1 MTIRSAISFA
11 LVVSLLASFNSVA
24 LAQLPPGKDCYV
36 WPPGAKRG
44 QTVEIRLGG
53 SDWTPDVQ
61 FFTYHPT
68 VKFAPLGPPGEVL
81 VPEGPFWFGQKSFL
95 NDPLLP
101 REVVA
106 KLTLPAD
113 LPPGPVR
120 WAVANANGAGGG
132 GVFIVGSGDE
142 VTEDETRTKPQ
153 ELTLPV
159 TVNGRLRRIEE
170 ADRYTFTAAAS
181 GLVTLDLFVRRLG
194 NEFNGVLEV
203 TADGKRVAEAVDTEG
218 TDPAVT
224 FAVERGKA
232 YTVSVRDVDHRGYR
246 NFTYRLAL
254 TTGPR
259 VVAAVPPCGRAG
271 ERLAVEFVGYGLAT
285 GAAKLERVTEE
296 VEFRRLPVGEMFTHT
311 LHTPFGD
318 ARFPLHI
325 SDTAERV
332 ESTDRTLGVPG
343 AVTGRIEKRGERD
356 AYTSTGRKGEV
367 WELAVQANRLG
378 SPVDARLFVVGPDG
392 KQLGASDDDGTNPDP
407 RLSVTLPAD
416 GAYTAIVA
424 DVSGK
429 QPGLDAVYRLVV
441 RRPESRFALK
451 VAPLV
456 NVPVGGKATLQVD
469 VVREGAFKEPVTL
482 SLGGLPDGVTVPKE
496 LVIPPGT
503 PSLAVPLDCA
513 KTAAAVAGYVR
524 VTGTAKVGDT
534 QVSVV
539 AETKDG
545 GPDVLLATTLKP
557 PFKVKSPEADGTR
570 KVFRGSTHLADLIV
584 ERTDGFAG
592 EIVLDMAGAQQ
603 RHRQGIRGPAFT
615 VAPTVGKVL
624 YPVTLPEW
632 LETTRTSRI
641 GLVAMAKIPDPKG
654 TPRWVLAPMDG
665 QVTMSVEGALLKL
678 SRAADEVV
686 VKCGEAA
693 DVPLKLARSPQL
705 TGAVKLELVIPPEL
719 KELVSAAPLEWPA
732 DKPSAELKLTT
743 IDDPKLAGVR
753 TLTVRATGTR
763 QGYPVV
769 SETTVEV
776 EFTRPK

>member
-1 MTIRSAISFA
+1 MPRA
-11 LVVSLLASFNSVA
+11 LLPLLLLAAPV

-44 QTVEIRLGG
+44 QTVEVRLGG

-61 FFTYHPT
+61 FFCYDSR
-68 VKFAPLGPPGEVL
+68 VKLTPLGPPGEVL
-81 VPEGPFWFGQKSFL
+81 IPEGPFWFGQKSFL
-95 NDPLLP
+95 NDPNLP

-106 KLTLPAD
+106 KFTLPPD

-120 WAVANANGAGGG
+120 WAVANGNGAGGG
-132 GVFIVGSGDE
+132 GVFVVGNGDE
-142 VTEDETRTKPQ
+142 VTEDEGRTKPQ

-170 ADRYTFTAAAS
+170 VDRYTFTAAKS
-181 GLVTLDLFVRRLG
+181 ELVTADLFARRLG
-194 NEFNGVLEV
+194 NDFNGVLEV
-203 TADGKRVAEAVDTEG
+203 TADGKRVIEAVDTEG

-224 FAVERGKA
+224 FAAEKGKA

-259 VVAAVPPCGRAG
+259 GVAAVPPCGRSG

-296 VEFRRLPVGEMFTHT
+296 VEFRRLPVGEAFTHT
-311 LHTPFGD
+311 LHTPFGE
-318 ARFPLHI
+318 ATFPLRI

-332 ESTDRTLGVPG
+332 ESADSKLVGPC
-343 AVTGRIEKRGERD
+343 AVTGRIDRRGERD
-356 AYTSTGRKGEV
+356 AYTFSGRKNEQ
-367 WELAVQANRLG
+367 WEIAVQAKRFG
-378 SPVDARLFVVGPDG
+378 SPVDPTLAVLGPDG
-392 KQLGASDDDGTNPDP
+392 KPLATKDADAVSEP
-407 RLSVTLPAD
+407 RLTLTLPAD
-416 GAYTAIVA
+416 GEYTVIVA

-429 QPGLDAVYRLVV
+429 QPGLDATYRLAV
-441 RRPESRFALK
+441 RRPVNQFTLK
-451 VAPLV
+451 VAPIA
-456 NVPVGGKATLQVD
+456 NVPIGGKATLQVD
-469 VVREGAFKEPVTL
+469 VVREGTVTGPVTL
-482 SLGGLPDGVTVPKE
+482 SFAGLPEGVTVPKE
-496 LVIPPGT
+496 VVIPAGVPG
-503 PSLAVPLDCA
+503 LAVPLDCA
-513 KTAAAVAGYVR
+513 KTAAAVAGFVR
-524 VTGTAKVGDT
+524 VTGTAAVGDT
-534 QVSVV
+534 WVSVV

-570 KVFRGSTHLADLIV
+570 KVFRGATHLADLVV

-592 EIVLDMAGAQQ
+592 EIILDMAGAQQ

-615 VAPTVGKVL
+615 VAPNVGKVL

-654 TPRWVLAPMDG
+654 TPRWVLTPMDG
-665 QVTMSVEGALLKL
+665 QVTMSVEGALMKL
-678 SRAADEVV
+678 SRGADEITVA
-686 VKCGEAA
+686 CGQGV
-693 DVPLKLARSPQL
+693 DVPLKLARSPHL
-705 TGAVKLELVIPPEL
+705 TGAVKVELIVPPEL
-719 KELVSAAPLEWPA
+719 KGLVSAAPLEWPA
-732 DKPSAELKLTT
+732 DTPTAVLKLTT
-743 IDDPKLAGVR
+743 KDDPKLTGVR
-753 TLTVRATGTR
+753 TLTVRATATR

-769 SETTVEV
+769 SETEVEV
-776 EFTRPK
+776 EFTRPVQR